1 MASNRVVKSRLVN
14 MLEAGV
20 DTVMEQLELLNSDA
34 ERELSHIFSSMTLD
48 ACGRD

>member
-20 DTVMEQLELLNSDA
+20 DTVMEIGKIDDNQLHE
-34 ERELSHIFSSMTLD
+34 E
-48 ACGRD
+48 

>member
-20 DTVMEQLELLNSDA
+20 DTVIEIRKNSVNQLHE
-34 ERELSHIFSSMTLD
+34 E
-48 ACGRD
+48 